1 MKKNIKVTV
10 EQNRTLTGVGFVV
23 VLMDERSKILTVH
36 GFVVVRMGAQSKT
49 PMVLGYAPDLTGQYN
64 AHDFR
69 HLSCFL
75 YAKSAPTTSTRDG
88 DIMSPIN

>member
-10 EQNRTLTGVGFVV
+10 EQNRTLTELGLSEVLMVERRKTLTGVGFVV
-23 VLMDERSKILTVH
+23 VLMEER
-36 GFVVVRMGAQSKT
+36 SKT
-49 PMVLGYAPDLTGQYN
+49 PMVLGYAPDITGQYN